1 MTGLPEKMTHRF
13 CWRILNDV
21 NAVSSDLLSALL
33 FKELGLSGQHE
44 FVRVENGAVFA
55 LDAEVAAR
63 EFVL

>member
-1 MTGLPEKMTHRF
+1 MTHRF

-33 FKELGLSGQHE
+33 FKELGLSGQRE

-55 LDAEVAAR
+55 LNIDVAA
-63 EFVL
+63 L